1 VPALPKPHRVAF
13 LVPDIKIEGPD
24 GAYEREA
31 SVLLWVAC
39 IEACQRHPRLSVL
52 DADATPLFPQDG
64 HFAPQHA
71 GRGGRATDAFYAPT
85 RRDEVLWLE
94 LMISNKPGVVRLHTV
109 GRDGKQ
115 ETFDALGPKLG
126 EQIQQVLGAWLTARG
141 LGPLPRRFDQ
151 VTGDEVLAVLRAVAP
166 TLAEQARAWS
176 LPVATKPT
184 WSLAIVE
191 DEPDDDGDDEEAA
204 QADDEAGADDD
215 EDGAFD
221 RAFERA
227 IDSTVDSTLDLEPAD
242 SPAAADRAPV
252 QASIARP
259 IVNRLP
265 GPFKLPAL
273 RLLEL
278 ALREDLGDAILVV
291 DPVHPQALFARFE
304 KSAPQGKDFAQLRQV
319 IASAPGWARP
329 YEELQA
335 DDDERDGTGDFVR
348 PGMPTNLESVA
359 AAGVAALCRPG
370 ALHAL
375 EAVGDRLA
383 DDGRI
388 DEAVRLL
395 ERGVDLQVEDPRAHL
410 ALLDLHERTDRAG
423 ARLDQS
429 MRSSSLHGCPMD
441 RVLPWYPDQI
451 HIDLRAST
459 ALLNVGRLDEAIA
472 LRANRLEGREA
483 SWPYHTR
490 ILTSWRKDP
499 RFVAW
504 SYAREGYFRGDEA
517 RAVEGFGRGEPSDA
531 VDLAIF
537 LDALVALGREDEVPL
552 AWAQFGLG
560 RGFDGP
566 VARLAAARGLL
577 ATGEWRRGI
586 EELWRV
592 ELTEPGRDEHVSIA
606 RCGLIMAAAP
616 IDVIEA
622 ALGERVAIGAPTLAR
637 RMARSVADFVPAA
650 AKSGVVARALGK
662 LQPVEFDPA
671 WLNGFAPETRSRRAI
686 DALFAELGPMRRN
699 APSGFDIADELQ
711 RGDRIVN
718 RWLEV
723 AFAEA
728 SEEDP
733 AALSQA
739 AAYVAAQALGR
750 YFAATTMP
758 PSTLAGALRTVAG
771 GALALVRRHR
781 RALGD
786 REARAVLGAL
796 DPMLRRVDRWI
807 GTTWLGTVERSLG
820 IDERCGGD
828 VAGFARDY
836 PTVAARILGPEET
849 AVLSWSV
856 ATLQRERKDG
866 WAAKIVA
873 QAPRLAAHTG
883 YTGADE
889 WSDAIVWQLA
899 AREIEQDDAIDALHT
914 ACYLADGVSPTPCVH
929 AAKVLFDAGR
939 APAALA
945 VLSGGLR
952 AATKETRD
960 KVLASLADVW
970 KRSKLD
976 VPMDFEK
983 VAAGVFEALQKG
995 DANRGEKLARWAVAY
1010 DPDNQEAHRNLGL
1023 ALAMQGKVTDALVH
1037 LVRGTR
1043 EQATQILSGVLYQNG
1058 KTADAMSVLDYA
1070 SRWYVRADQWLT
1082 YGGIAYAAM
1091 DNPRTARAYQ
1101 LAYQLDPEAF
1111 DATQLNAYAGVLDEI
1126 GDYATCEQVA
1136 NHLLRAGGED
1146 LLWKTNGW
1154 NHLACAYIGQGKF
1167 DEAVEL
1173 AQRAVE
1179 MNPLPDNAAAFKTT
1193 LERAQTQTKTTPTPV
1208 PPASVAR
1215 DAIFGL
1221 LEAGDHAAA
1230 AAQLGDTSWR
1240 VRRAALHATR
1250 FRFAS
1255 ENQVEVTPR
1264 ARAAALAV
1272 LADSI
1277 GTMDHQALLARAV
1290 ALLIREHAY
1299 FARDPIPR
1307 LGDRMTREAFYQEF
1321 RARGG
1326 VVLGEDAP
1334 PPPAFVDREV
1344 VPGGKVSRASDYIS
1358 LLRDL
1363 AALPPSE
1370 ALAQFDLDDASY
1382 LEIAKAW
1389 AAAMEQDPTIAR
1401 TISAGLAKR

>member
-1 VPALPKPHRVAF
+1 MPALAKPHRVAF
-13 LVPDIKIEGPD
+13 LMPDIRIEGPE

-31 SVLLWVAC
+31 AVLLWVAC
-39 IEACQRHPRLSVL
+39 IETCQRHPRLAVL

-71 GRGGRATDAFYAPT
+71 GRGGRASDAFYAPT

-94 LMISNKPGVVRLHTV
+94 LMIGSKPGVVRLHTV
-109 GRDGKQ
+109 GRDGTQ

-126 EQIQQVLGAWLTARG
+126 EQIQQVFGAWLTARG
-141 LGPLPRRFDQ
+141 LGALPQRFEQ
-151 VTGDEVLAVLRAVAP
+151 VTSDDVLAVLRVIAP
-166 TLAEQARAWS
+166 ALAEQARAWA

-184 WSLAIVE
+184 WRLSIVE
-191 DEPDDDGDDEEAA
+191 DEADQDE
-204 QADDEAGADDD
+204 DEAGADDD
-215 EDGAFD
+215 AEPDEDEEGDLD
-221 RAFERA
+221 RAFDRA
-227 IDSTVDSTLDLEPAD
+227 IDSTLDSTVDLPPARAPSAD
-242 SPAAADRAPV
+242 GAAAPP
-252 QASIARP
+252 SITRP
-259 IVNRLP
+259 LVTRLP
-265 GPFKLPAL
+265 VRFKVPAL

-278 ALREDLGDAILVV
+278 ALREDLGDVV
-291 DPVHPQALFARFE
+291 LAVDATHPQALFARFE
-304 KSAPQGKDFAQLRQV
+304 KMAPHGKDFTLLRNV

-329 YEELQA
+329 YEELLVDA
-335 DDDERDGTGDFVR
+335 DEPAELGELHRD
-348 PGMPTNLESVA
+348 MPSDLEAVA

-375 EAVGDRLA
+375 VAAGDRLA

-395 ERGVDLQVEDPRAHL
+395 ERGVDLQSEDADAHL
-410 ALLDLHERTDRAG
+410 ALLELHEHTDRAG
-423 ARLDQS
+423 AWLEQA
-429 MRSSSLHGCPMD
+429 MRSASLHGCPMD
-441 RVLPWYPDQI
+441 PVLPWYPDQI

-483 SWPYHTR
+483 TWPHHTR
-490 ILTSWRKDP
+490 ISNSWRKDP

-517 RAVEGFGRGEPSDA
+517 RAVEGFGRIEPGDS

-537 LDALVALGREDEVPL
+537 LDSLVALGREDEVAL
-552 AWAQFGLG
+552 AWAQFGSG
-560 RGFDGP
+560 RGFDGA

-577 ATGEWRRGI
+577 AAGEWRRGI

-592 ELTEPGRDEHVSIA
+592 ELTEPGRDEHVAIA
-606 RCGLIMAAAP
+606 RCGLLMAAAP

-622 ALGERVAIGAPTLAR
+622 ALGERVAIGAPSLAR
-637 RMARSVADFVPAA
+637 RMARDVADFVPAA

-662 LQPVEFDPA
+662 VQPVEFDPA
-671 WLNGFAPETRSRRAI
+671 WLSGFSPETRSKRAI
-686 DALFAELGPMRRN
+686 DALFAELGPLRRN
-699 APSGFDIADELQ
+699 PPSGFEIADELQ

-728 SEEDP
+728 SEEDH
-733 AALSQA
+733 AALAQA
-739 AAYVAAQALGR
+739 ASYIAAQALGR
-750 YFAATTMP
+750 YLAATTLP
-758 PSTLAGALRTVAG
+758 PSTITGALRTVAG

-786 REARAVLGAL
+786 REARAVLGTL
-796 DPMLRRVDRWI
+796 DPLLRRVDRWI

-828 VAGFARDY
+828 VAGFAKDF
-836 PTVAARILGPEET
+836 PSVAARILGPEET

-856 ATLQRERKDG
+856 ATVHRERGNG
-866 WAAKIVA
+866 WTAKVIA

-883 YTGADE
+883 YAGADE
-889 WSDAIVWQLA
+889 WTDAVIAQLA

-914 ACYLADGVSPTPCVH
+914 TCYLAVGRSAVPCVH
-929 AAKVLFDAGR
+929 AARVLFEAGR

-945 VLSGGLR
+945 VLSTGLH
-952 AATKETRD
+952 AATEDERD
-960 KVLASLADVW
+960 KALASLADVW

-983 VAAGVFEALQKG
+983 VAAGVFDALQKN
-995 DANRGEKLARWAVAY
+995 DAMRGEKLARWAVAY
-1010 DPDNQEAHRNLGL
+1010 DPNNQEAHRNLGL
-1023 ALAMQGKVTDALVH
+1023 ALAMQGKVTESLAH

-1043 EQATQILSGVLYQNG
+1043 EQSTQILSGVLYQNG
-1058 KTADAMSVLDYA
+1058 KLPEAMAVLDYA

-1091 DNPRTARAYQ
+1091 DNPRTVRAYQ
-1101 LAYQLDPEAF
+1101 LAYQLDPDAF
-1111 DATQLNAYAGVLDEI
+1111 DATQLNAFAGVLDEV
-1126 GDYATCEQVA
+1126 GDYAMCEKVA
-1136 NHLLRAGGED
+1136 NHLLRVAGAD
-1146 LLWKTNGW
+1146 VMWKTNGW
-1154 NHLACAYIGQGKF
+1154 NHLACAYIGQDRF

-1173 AQRAVE
+1173 AEKAVAD
-1179 MNPLPDNAAAFKTT
+1179 NPLPDNTQAFATT
-1193 LERAQTQTKTTPTPV
+1193 LERAKSKTKTTPTPL
-1208 PPASVAR
+1208 PPASAAR
-1215 DAIFGL
+1215 DAIFAL
-1221 LEAGDHAAA
+1221 LEAGDLAGA
-1230 AAQLGDTSWR
+1230 AAQLGDSNWR

-1272 LADSI
+1272 LADSV
-1277 GTMDHQALLARAV
+1277 GTMDHQALQARAL

-1326 VVLGEDAP
+1326 VVLGSDAP

-1344 VPGGKVSRASDYIS
+1344 VPGGKVTRASDYIA

-1370 ALAQFDLDDASY
+1370 ALAQFELDEESY
-1382 LEIAKAW
+1382 LEVAKAW
-1389 AAAMEQDPTIAR
+1389 AAAMDKDPTIAK